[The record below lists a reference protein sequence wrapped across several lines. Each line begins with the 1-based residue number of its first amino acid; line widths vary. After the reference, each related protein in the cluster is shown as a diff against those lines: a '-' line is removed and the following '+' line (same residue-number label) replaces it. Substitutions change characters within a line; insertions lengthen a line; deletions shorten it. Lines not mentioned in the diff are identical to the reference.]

1 MIKLKRNTFTFV
13 MMLFMIFFAFMLIQ
27 RASASTV
34 DDYQATYQ
42 KGISSGKLDKNKVS
56 LEEWHSKSK
65 NYYKTYQEGLS
76 QGMYNINYQD
86 WLDANNYGEGPED
99 DGITLE
105 KKNVSLYD
113 FKAKQPD
120 VQKGDVIITN
130 ATSSSGI
137 LGHAAICDRKGY
149 ILDMPGG
156 SAAERKNNNRES
168 TIKDWFK
175 DYTKSK
181 CFIKVYHGKDYSSQV
196 LGNLVGKYAHDH
208 YWNTLSPDSSIKNV
222 NIPYSIF
229 GSLYN
234 VSTMYCSKLVYDA
247 FWYTSTDIPLIKK
260 SKFFEFP
267 YELPKD
273 ILYPLTVT
281 EYDGV

>member
-1 MIKLKRNTFTFV
+1 MIKLKGNTLMFV
-13 MMLFMIFFAFMLIQ
+13 MIFVMIVFSFMLIQ

-34 DDYQATYQ
+34 NDYQAIYQ
-42 KGISSGKLDKNKVS
+42 KGIASGKLDKNKVS
-56 LEEWHSKSK
+56 LEEWQSRSK
-65 NYYKTYQEGLS
+65 NYYKVYQEGLA
-76 QGMYNINYQD
+76 QGMYNINYED

-99 DGITLE
+99 AGNVVE

-113 FKAKQPD
+113 FNTKQPD

-130 ATSSSGI
+130 SASSSGI

-149 ILDMPGG
+149 ILDMPGD
-156 SAAERKNNNRES
+156 SVADPNDNNRES

-175 DYTKSK
+175 EYTKSK
-181 CFIKVYHGKDYSSQV
+181 YFIKVYHAKDYSSQV

-222 NIPYSIF
+222 HIPYSIF

-234 VSTMYCSKLVYDA
+234 VSKMYCSKLVYDS
-247 FWYTSTDIPLIKK
+247 FWYTSSDIPLIKK
-260 SKFFEFP
+260 SYVFETP